1 MRLLSVLVSTA
12 MMAAGGAFAA
22 DLPTPRPAPVRDAA
36 AGPGGWTPAPL
47 LGVISEARIG
57 VFAHDPWSPEKGSA
71 DINGEILTVKP
82 FSIGEW
88 DVLVPR
94 INVGGTINTTGK
106 TSQVYAG
113 LTWTVNLTAGLFVEG
128 SLGGGYNNGAIDAY
142 VPADRSAVGCHA
154 NFRESASLGYHF
166 TEQVSLMATVEHLSN
181 AGLCDRNRGV
191 TNVGIRLGYS
201 F

>member
-1 MRLLSVLVSTA
+1 MLTVLASATG
-12 MMAAGGAFAA
+12 AGAA
-22 DLPTPRPAPVRDAA
+22 DLTAARPASPAPAA
-36 AGPGGWTPAPL
+36 SAPGWTPSPL
-47 LGVISEARIG
+47 LGLISEARIG

-71 DINGEILTVKP
+71 DINGEFLTVKP
-82 FSIGEW
+82 FSLGAY

-94 INVGGTINTTGK
+94 FNLGATVNTTGK
-106 TSQVYAG
+106 TSQIYAG
-113 LTWTVNLTAGLFVEG
+113 LTWTLDITHAVFIEG
-128 SLGGGYNNGAIDAY
+128 TLGGGYNNGAIRDA
-142 VPADRSAVGCHA
+142 VPVDRNAVGCHA
-154 NFRESASLGYHF
+154 NFRESASLGYRF